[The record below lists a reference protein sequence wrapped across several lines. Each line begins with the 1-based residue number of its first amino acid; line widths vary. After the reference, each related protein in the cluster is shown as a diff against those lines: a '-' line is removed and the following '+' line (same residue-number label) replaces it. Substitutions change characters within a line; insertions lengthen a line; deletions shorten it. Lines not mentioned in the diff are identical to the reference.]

1 MGSIPRV
8 NTPPPVID
16 KTLSVEGAVAD
27 AKATGAL
34 KTIKQTIGD
43 WTCLTLDCGI
53 KIAYFRGRY
62 GNTDITRA
70 EGSLYWGSFSKAMP
84 PNFFSSYPCIQCQ
97 CEVEAGYALSLVLS
111 PSSNNSQLS
120 GWFYTNVS
128 QTLNPYLHI
137 FCIGV

>member
-8 NTPPPVID
+8 NTPPLID

-27 AKATGAL
+27 AMATGAL
-34 KTIKQTIGD
+34 KTTKQIIED

-62 GNTDITRA
+62 GNTAITNT
-70 EGSLYWGSFSKAMP
+70 EGSLYWAGFSKSLP
-84 PNFFSSYPCIQCQ
+84 TNFFSQYPCIQCQ
-97 CEVEAGYALSLVLS
+97 CEVEGGYALSLVLN
-111 PSSNNSQLS
+111 PNNNNSQLS

-128 QTLNPYLHI
+128 KTVNPYLHI